1 MSNKRYY
8 SQEVKDQ
15 IIGRIKNEGLPVI
28 QVAKEHGLSDKT
40 VYGWLT
46 KLTQGS
52 VSVLEYGRLK
62 KENKLLLELI
72 GKLTLEK
79 EKSKALKKN

>member
-1 MSNKRYY
+1 MSNKRFY

-40 VYGWLT
+40 VYGWLA

-52 VSVLEYGRLK
+52 ISVLEYARLK
-62 KENKLLLELI
+62 RENKLLMELI

>member
-15 IIGRIKNEGLPVI
+15 VIGRIKNEGLPVI
-28 QVAKEHGLSDKT
+28 QVAKEHAVSEKT
-40 VYGWLT
+40 IYGWLR
-46 KLTQGS
+46 KLPES
-52 VSVLEYGRLK
+52 LVPALAYAKLK
-62 KENKLLLELI
+62 RENKLLLELI

-79 EKSKALKKN
+79 EKSLVFKKN

>member
-1 MSNKRYY
+1 MSNKRFY

>member
-1 MSNKRYY
+1 MSNKRFY

-15 IIGRIKNEGLPVI
+15 IIGRIKNEGLPVV